1 MVSFW
6 YYRRILHTSAKRK
19 EQMTTNY
26 PHVVNVRLSKE
37 LHKAIRKHMKRTDE
51 PIQHR
56 AIIDLLKEGLKNK
69 EKRQ

>member
-1 MVSFW
+1 
-6 YYRRILHTSAKRK
+6 
-19 EQMTTNY
+19 MTTNY

-51 PIQHR
+51 RIQHR